1 MLKKAI
7 KPKTCR
13 ICKAEFIPDRPLQRV
28 CGFKCAIAVYHE
40 KQEKD
45 RKKDIRER
53 KVKLKSKSDW
63 LREAQSDFNKFIR
76 VRDSE
81 LHCISCGRPHVGQY
95 HAGHYRSV
103 GAAPELRFNEDNVHK
118 QCSPCN
124 NFKSGNAIEYRIN
137 LVKKI
142 GMAKVMQLETKHEP
156 NHYTID
162 DIKEIKAIYR
172 AKWKSL
178 EAIL

>member
-63 LREAQSDFNKFIR
+63 
-76 VRDSE
+76 
-81 LHCISCGRPHVGQY
+81 
-95 HAGHYRSV
+95 
-103 GAAPELRFNEDNVHK
+103 
-118 QCSPCN
+118 
-124 NFKSGNAIEYRIN
+124 
-137 LVKKI
+137 
-142 GMAKVMQLETKHEP
+142 
-156 NHYTID
+156 
-162 DIKEIKAIYR
+162 
-172 AKWKSL
+172 
-178 EAIL
+178 